1 MTFISYKYFNNRMDD
16 VIADSYNKIMKKRA
30 HSRKAKCTASA
41 SAAAAAPPRNKMK

>member
-1 MTFISYKYFNNRMDD
+1 MDD

-41 SAAAAAPPRNKMK
+41 SAAASADAPPRNKMK